1 MIARDAAKL
10 EGPPTCS
17 ERAKYIRR
25 VVGDPESIARRM
37 LLVFNA
43 HREIDKQ
50 CYIQAQS
57 AGLEV
62 DNNTPANVAYPLIH
76 KRVTTVFQQQ
86 LIHIRNGC
94 VSDDPESLPFVE
106 VGQVNYHSTG
116 HSLTHYQSLD
126 RISKVEAVHSVLDG
140 TFYSQISFGAEVFD
154 ARLGW

>member
-10 EGPPTCS
+10 EGPPTRS
-17 ERAKYIRR
+17 EQVKYIRR
-25 VVGDPESIARRM
+25 VVAEPESVGRWI

-50 CYIQAQS
+50 CYIQGQS

-62 DNNTPANVAYPLIH
+62 DNITPANVAYPLIN

-94 VSDDPESLPFVE
+94 VSDDAESLPFVE
-106 VGQVNYHSTG
+106 VDQVNDH
-116 HSLTHYQSLD
+116 
-126 RISKVEAVHSVLDG
+126 
-140 TFYSQISFGAEVFD
+140 
-154 ARLGW
+154 